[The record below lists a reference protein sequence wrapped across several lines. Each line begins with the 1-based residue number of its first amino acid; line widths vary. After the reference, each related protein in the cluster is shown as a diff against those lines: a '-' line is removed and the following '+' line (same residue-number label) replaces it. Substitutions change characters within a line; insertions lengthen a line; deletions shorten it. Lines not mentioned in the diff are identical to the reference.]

1 MATKKKVSVKQRS
14 QEIEINKDIDKV
26 ESIVSRKEFLR
37 ENLIE
42 HLEEIVPE
50 TDRKF
55 DMYKVCELRHTRGSF
70 RNFMDGD
77 FKPEDKKLFLEILQ
91 DLKKEGYLLHVGGR
105 GWARL
110 EV

>member
-1 MATKKKVSVKQRS
+1 MATKKKKIVKKVSAVKKEQ
-14 QEIEINKDIDKV
+14 
-26 ESIVSRKEFLR
+26 SRKEFLR

-42 HLEEIVPE
+42 HLEDIAPE

-55 DMYKVCELRHTRGSF
+55 NMSLVCEQSHTRGSF
-70 RNFMDGD
+70 RDFMEGD
-77 FKPEDKKLFLEILQ
+77 FKPEDKKLFREILQ
-91 DLKKEGYLLHVGGR
+91 DLKNEGYLLHVGGR

>member
-14 QEIEINKDIDKV
+14 QEIKINKDIDKV

-42 HLEEIVPE
+42 HIEEIAPE

-55 DMYKVCELRHTRGSF
+55 DMSRVCEQSHTRGSF
-70 RNFMDGD
+70 RDFMDGD
-77 FKPEDKKLFLEILQ
+77 FKPEDKKLFREILQ
-91 DLKKEGYLLHVGGR
+91 DLKNEKYLLHVGGR
-105 GWARL
+105 NWARL